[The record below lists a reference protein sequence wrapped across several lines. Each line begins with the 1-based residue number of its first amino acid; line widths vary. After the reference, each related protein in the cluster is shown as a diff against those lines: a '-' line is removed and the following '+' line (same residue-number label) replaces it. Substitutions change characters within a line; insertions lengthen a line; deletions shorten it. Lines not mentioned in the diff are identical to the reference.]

1 MGKLP
6 RQPDEATLEE
16 LLELARRLEAHPEN
30 RPGSDKTW
38 VLHGLR
44 RFQARMRMVDEMRE
58 KRCAELGRNGELVS
72 ELQRQLEILEGVDSP
87 GPPLN
92 SP

>member
-1 MGKLP
+1 MGELP
-6 RQPDEATLEE
+6 RQPDEVTLEE

-44 RFQARMRMVDEMRE
+44 KFQARMRLVDEMR
-58 KRCAELGRNGELVS
+58 AERRAAL
-72 ELQRQLEILEGVDSP
+72 DSQQ
-87 GPPLN
+87 GM
-92 SP
+92 